1 MGKSVI
7 VIGNGFDMDL
17 GINLSFSEWRKR
29 DLCLGYE
36 LDKINPKGYLW
47 NDFEFSLRESI
58 IDCFI
63 NKANSEKR
71 ANDINLFWQGFWKYL
86 SVFFS
91 EVTKDFPD
99 LMSVNENCAFEVLK
113 HLNESSKVFTF
124 NYTYPYEY
132 VKLPAKCEFTFIHG
146 RYYKDY
152 FVDGSAMMVQS
163 HNMIIGI
170 DYKRIPQQIINNK
183 YFRPIIKKLNSSF
196 EESGIEQSLAEA
208 ENVIFFG
215 HSLGITD
222 SDYFDEFFSNITK
235 TNCPCKR
242 IYIVTF
248 NPQSYTNIIESTK
261 QWGVDWDRLAECK
274 IEVIPIFTILGV
286 DQPEFKEMLSLL

>member
-1 MGKSVI
+1 MGKNVI
-7 VIGNGFDMDL
+7 IIGNGFDMDL
-17 GINLSFSEWRKR
+17 GINLSFAKWRNHH
-29 DLCLGYE
+29 LCLGYE
-36 LDKINPKGYLW
+36 LDRFNPRGELW
-47 NDFEFSLRESI
+47 NDFESALRESI
-58 IDCFI
+58 LESVNRI
-63 NKANSEKR
+63 ANTETR
-71 ANDINLFWQGFWKYL
+71 AQEINLFWQGFWKYF

-91 EVTKDFPD
+91 EETKNFPNFN
-99 LMSVNENCAFEVLK
+99 SVKENCAFEVLK

-124 NYTYPYEY
+124 NYTDPYEY
-132 VKLPAKCEFTFIHG
+132 VKLLAKCEFTFIHG

-152 FVDGSAMMVQS
+152 FVDGLAMMVQS
-163 HNMIIGI
+163 SNMIVGI

-196 EESGIEQSLAEA
+196 EESGIEKSLSEA

-235 TNCPCKR
+235 SNCPCKC
-242 IYIVTF
+242 IYIVTL

-261 QWGVDWDRLAECK
+261 QWGVDWDRLVEFK
-274 IEVIPIFTILGV
+274 IEVIPIFTILGI